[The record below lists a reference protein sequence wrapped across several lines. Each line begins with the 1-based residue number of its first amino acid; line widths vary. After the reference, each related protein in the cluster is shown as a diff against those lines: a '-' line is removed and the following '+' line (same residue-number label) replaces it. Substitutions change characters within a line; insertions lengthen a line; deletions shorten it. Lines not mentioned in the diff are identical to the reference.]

1 MLIDWF
7 TVVAQI
13 INFLILVWLLK
24 RFLYQP
30 ILDAIDAR
38 EQRIA
43 AKLAD
48 ADAKKMEAQKER
60 DAFQQK
66 NEDFDKQR
74 IARMN
79 QVAEAVNAE
88 RAQLLDAARQESSD
102 LRAQLQ
108 VTLKN
113 EQHSLNEALSHRARE
128 EVFAIA
134 RKTLIDLADTTLED
148 RVTAIFLDR
157 LRELDDEELADLKL
171 VFKASVGPLL
181 IRTAFTLSTEQ
192 CAAIETTINGVLGEE
207 KAVKFETAPDL
218 ISGIELVANGRKVA
232 WSIASYLAS
241 LEESI
246 DELLKDGDKIQLEV
260 KPKAETEP
268 DFQAKSE

>member
-43 AKLAD
+43 AELAD

-60 DAFQQK
+60 DTFQQK

-74 IARMN
+74 MARMN
-79 QVAEAVNAE
+79 QITEAANAE
-88 RAQLLDAARQESSD
+88 RAQLLDAARQESDD
-102 LRAQLQ
+102 LRVQLQ
-108 VTLKN
+108 TTLKN
-113 EQHSLNEALSHRARE
+113 EQHNLNEALSHRARE
-128 EVFAIA
+128 EVFAIV
-134 RKTLIDLADTTLED
+134 RKALIDLADTTLED
-148 RVTAIFLDR
+148 RVTAIFFDR
-157 LRELDDEELADLKL
+157 LRALNDKEIADLKL
-171 VFKASVGPLL
+171 VLKEPVNPLL
-181 IRTAFTLSTEQ
+181 IRTAFILSAEQ
-192 CAAIETTINGVLGEE
+192 RTTIETTLNDILGEE
-207 KAVKFETAPDL
+207 KMVKFETAPDL
-218 ISGIELVANGRKVA
+218 VSGIELVANGRKVA
-232 WSIASYLAS
+232 WSIANYLAS

-246 DELLKDGDKIQLEV
+246 NELLKDGDKIQLEI
-260 KPKAETEP
+260 KPQARAEP
-268 DFQAKSE
+268 DFWAKDE

>member
-24 RFLYQP
+24 RFLYKP
-30 ILDAIDAR
+30 ILTAIDAR

-74 IARMN
+74 IERMN
-79 QVAEAVNAE
+79 QVAEAVSAE

-113 EQHSLNEALSHRARE
+113 ERHNLNEALSHRARE

-148 RVTAIFLDR
+148 RVTAVFLDR
-157 LRELDDEELADLKL
+157 LRELDDGEMADLKL
-171 VFKASVGPLL
+171 VFKASVDPLL

-246 DELLKDGDKIQLEV
+246 DELLKDRDGIQLEV
-260 KPKAETEP
+260 KPKAKTES
-268 DFQAKSE
+268 DSQAKSE

>member
-24 RFLYQP
+24 RFLYKP
-30 ILDAIDAR
+30 ILTAIDAR

-74 IARMN
+74 IERMN

-113 EQHSLNEALSHRARE
+113 ERHSLNEALSHRARE

-148 RVTAIFLDR
+148 RVTAVFLDR
-157 LRELDDEELADLKL
+157 LRELDDGEMADLKL
-171 VFKASVGPLL
+171 VFKASVDPLL

-246 DELLKDGDKIQLEV
+246 DELLKDRDGIQLEV
-260 KPKAETEP
+260 KPKAKTES
-268 DFQAKSE
+268 DSQAKSE

>member
-24 RFLYQP
+24 RFLYKP
-30 ILDAIDAR
+30 ILTAIDAR

-74 IARMN
+74 IERMN
-79 QVAEAVNAE
+79 QVAEAVSAE

-113 EQHSLNEALSHRARE
+113 ERHSLNEALSHRARE

-148 RVTAIFLDR
+148 RVTAVFLDR
-157 LRELDDEELADLKL
+157 LRELDDGEMADLKL
-171 VFKASVGPLL
+171 VFKASVDPLL

-246 DELLKDGDKIQLEV
+246 DELLKDRDGIQLEV
-260 KPKAETEP
+260 KPKAKTES
-268 DFQAKSE
+268 DSQAKSE

>member
-24 RFLYQP
+24 RFLYKP
-30 ILDAIDAR
+30 ILTAIDAR

-66 NEDFDKQR
+66 NEDFDNQR
-74 IARMN
+74 IERMN

-113 EQHSLNEALSHRARE
+113 ERHSLNEALSHRARE

-148 RVTAIFLDR
+148 RVTAVFLDR
-157 LRELDDEELADLKL
+157 LRELDDGEMADLKL
-171 VFKASVGPLL
+171 VFKASVDPLL

-246 DELLKDGDKIQLEV
+246 DELLKDRDGIQLEV
-260 KPKAETEP
+260 KPKAKTES
-268 DFQAKSE
+268 DSQAKSE

>member
-24 RFLYQP
+24 RFLYKP
-30 ILDAIDAR
+30 ILTAIDAR

-74 IARMN
+74 IERMN
-79 QVAEAVNAE
+79 QVAEAVSAE

-113 EQHSLNEALSHRARE
+113 ERHSLNEALSHRARE

-148 RVTAIFLDR
+148 RVTAVFLDR
-157 LRELDDEELADLKL
+157 LRELDDGEMADLKL
-171 VFKASVGPLL
+171 VFKASVDPLL

-246 DELLKDGDKIQLEV
+246 DELLKDRDGIQLEV
-260 KPKAETEP
+260 KPKAKTESDP
-268 DFQAKSE
+268 QAKSE

>member
-43 AKLAD
+43 AELAD

-60 DAFQQK
+60 DTFQQK

-74 IARMN
+74 MARMN
-79 QVAEAVNAE
+79 QITEAANAE
-88 RAQLLDAARQESSD
+88 RAQLLDAARQESDD
-102 LRAQLQ
+102 LRVQLQ
-108 VTLKN
+108 TTLKN
-113 EQHSLNEALSHRARE
+113 EQHNLNEALSHRARE
-128 EVFAIA
+128 EVFAIV
-134 RKTLIDLADTTLED
+134 RKALIDLADTTLED

-157 LRELDDEELADLKL
+157 LRALNDKEIADLKL
-171 VFKASVGPLL
+171 VLKEPVNPLL
-181 IRTAFTLSTEQ
+181 IRTAFILSAEQ
-192 CAAIETTINGVLGEE
+192 RTTIETTLNDILGEE
-207 KAVKFETAPDL
+207 KMVKFETAPDL
-218 ISGIELVANGRKVA
+218 VSGIELVANGRKVA
-232 WSIASYLAS
+232 WSIANYLAS

-246 DELLKDGDKIQLEV
+246 NELLKDGDKIQLEI
-260 KPKAETEP
+260 KPQARAEP
-268 DFQAKSE
+268 DFRAKDE